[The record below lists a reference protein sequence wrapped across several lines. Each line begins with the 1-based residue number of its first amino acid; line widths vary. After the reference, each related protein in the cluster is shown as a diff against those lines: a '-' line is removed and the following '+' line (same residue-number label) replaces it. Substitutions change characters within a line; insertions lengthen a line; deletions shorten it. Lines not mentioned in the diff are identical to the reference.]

1 MKVLILEERS
11 LEMALATQRL
21 QFLGHEVSH
30 TDKLPPAMAEMRINT
45 PDLLL
50 ANLFPNAG
58 HGDVESAI
66 SVALA
71 GQFRNPDLVTV
82 LLSDSTL
89 FSQGELFSMLS
100 SLRCVLR
107 RPADVEDLMEI
118 VTYFLDHGPVDCA
131 PSPDTPDI
139 CAKCLLSDH
148 CSRSSGPK
156 TCVAPP
162 SAAAG

>member
-1 MKVLILEERS
+1 
-11 LEMALATQRL
+11 
-21 QFLGHEVSH
+21 
-30 TDKLPPAMAEMRINT
+30 
-45 PDLLL
+45 
-50 ANLFPNAG
+50 
-58 HGDVESAI
+58 
-66 SVALA
+66 
-71 GQFRNPDLVTV
+71 
-82 LLSDSTL
+82 
-89 FSQGELFSMLS
+89 MLS

-107 RPADVEDLMEI
+107 RPVAVDDLMVI
-118 VTYFLDHGPVDCA
+118 VTHFLDNGPIDCA